1 MRKIIALFLLVTL
14 SLSTAQAVGGY
25 GAAGCGLGSLVFD
38 TNENKNEWWAQ
49 VLAATTNGI
58 LGNQTFG
65 ITSGTLN
72 CDANPLVKMSH
83 VETFIESN
91 ENAVANELATGQ
103 GDTLV
108 VLNYAFR
115 CENSSD
121 LAAAIKKNYSSVYTG
136 TKDSPKAVA
145 DRINQIAGSVD
156 SCSAI

>member
-1 MRKIIALFLLVTL
+1 MKKIIVLLFLSTL
-14 SLSTAQAVGGY
+14 SFSAAHAAGGY
-25 GAAGCGLGSLVFD
+25 GASGCGLGSLVFD

-49 VLAATTNGI
+49 VLAATTNAI

-72 CDANPLVKMSH
+72 CDANPLVQVSH

-91 ENAVANELATGQ
+91 ENAVANELAKGE

-115 CENSSD
+115 CQNTEV
-121 LAAAIKKNYSSVYTG
+121 LGAAIKKNYSKIYTG
-136 TKDSPKAVA
+136 ESDTPKAVA
-145 DRINQIAGSVD
+145 SRINTLAGSVE